1 MKEIF
6 VYNSLTNKK
15 ELFKSIQPYE
25 VDMYVCGPTVY
36 DDPHIGNLRPA
47 VVFDLLKRLFLYVG
61 YNVKYVSNY
70 TDVDDKI
77 INRAIKENKTEKEI
91 SEYYINEYEKILL
104 SLNVLPAEVHPRVTN
119 YMGKIINFVDEL
131 VKKNAA
137 YIVKDDVYFRVNSVG
152 DYGLLSNIKL
162 DDLQAG
168 ARIEENDNKENPFD
182 FVLWK
187 KTTKGITWPSPW
199 GDGRP
204 GWHTEC
210 VVMIDDIF
218 KNTIDIHGGGFDLK
232 FPHHTNEI
240 AQFEANYHKP
250 LANYWMHNGFIN
262 INNEKMSKSLMNGFL
277 AKDFISQHGGLF
289 TRYLLLTTYYRSPL
303 NISDEILTNTQNEIN
318 KISTCLNS
326 VSKYMQLNNLQLV
339 EEGLLLDKFIDALC
353 DDLNISNAMSEVFYF
368 IKELNTL
375 LRAKEKDNSKII
387 IYYST
392 LLKMLEIL
400 GLKFDIL
407 KLSNEDIQLLNRYN
421 EARINKDYALSDSL
435 RNELLKKGIL

>member
-15 ELFKSIQPYE
+15 ELFKSIQPNE
-25 VDMYVCGPTVY
+25 VDIYVCGPTVY

-77 INRAIKENKTEKEI
+77 INRAIKENKSEKEI
-91 SEYYINEYEKILL
+91 SEYYIDEYEKILL

-131 VKKNAA
+131 IKKNAA

-187 KTTKGITWPSPW
+187 KTTKGITWSSPW
-199 GDGRP
+199 GNGRP

-277 AKDFISQHGGLF
+277 AKDFIYQHGGLF

-303 NISDEILTNTQNEIN
+303 NISDEILSNAQNEIN

-326 VSKYMQLNNLQLV
+326 ISKYMQLNNLQKV
-339 EEGLLLDKFIDALC
+339 SEDLLLDKFIDALC
-353 DDLNISNAMSEVFYF
+353 DDLNISNAMSEVFF
-368 IKELNTL
+368 IVKELNTL
-375 LRAKEKDNSKII
+375 LRTKEKDNNRIV

-407 KLSNEDIQLLNRYN
+407 KLSNEDIQLLNQYN